1 MAYWKLEVE
10 GFGKIKKAEIEL
22 APMTLFVGDNN
33 SGKSYLLSLAWAVR
47 KFGDDI
53 FRREFF
59 RKEDDTKS
67 DELGLYFREAIQ
79 QAEDKGSAVLNLAH
93 ILPQLEVK
101 INQTLEIKKE
111 QLMNMLFHSNCVS
124 VEQIQMKVPEN
135 ISGNIWINDSQGK
148 MTASF
153 FGIGFIEFSCN
164 LTYEYRINLLLETA
178 IECLLLLPSA
188 VYMPAARTGFM
199 MSKDII
205 NKYAREKAFTLIETE
220 ERPASQTFSRPIL
233 DFLDVMNDLSQELD
247 GAEAYRDI
255 VSFIQ
260 REMTQGNVEISS
272 LPSRELSYIPDG
284 GDRKYPFRAASA
296 VVTELAPLLLLLS
309 HTKRIGGLF
318 YEEPEMCLHPALQKC
333 MGQVLARM
341 VNAGIDVTATTHS
354 DIILQHMNNM
364 IRLSRMQKNPKD
376 YGYETEDLIA
386 PEKVRVYQMSV
397 CKDGMTEVK
406 ELPCG
411 ENGFAV
417 PTFNDALDEL
427 MEDVIQIQS

>member
-1 MAYWKLEVE
+1 
-10 GFGKIKKAEIEL
+10 
-22 APMTLFVGDNN
+22 
-33 SGKSYLLSLAWAVR
+33 
-47 KFGDDI
+47 
-53 FRREFF
+53 
-59 RKEDDTKS
+59 
-67 DELGLYFREAIQ
+67 
-79 QAEDKGSAVLNLAH
+79 
-93 ILPQLEVK
+93 
-101 INQTLEIKKE
+101 
-111 QLMNMLFHSNCVS
+111 
-124 VEQIQMKVPEN
+124 
-135 ISGNIWINDSQGK
+135 
-148 MTASF
+148 
-153 FGIGFIEFSCN
+153 
-164 LTYEYRINLLLETA
+164 
-178 IECLLLLPSA
+178 
-188 VYMPAARTGFM
+188 
-199 MSKDII
+199 
-205 NKYAREKAFTLIETE
+205 
-220 ERPASQTFSRPIL
+220 
-233 DFLDVMNDLSQELD
+233 
-247 GAEAYRDI
+247 
-255 VSFIQ
+255 
-260 REMTQGNVEISS
+260 MTQGNVEISS
-272 LPSRELSYIPDG
+272 LPGRELSYIPDG

-318 YEEPEMCLHPALQKC
+318 YEEPEMCLHPALQKR

>member
-47 KFGDDI
+47 KFVDEL
-53 FRREFF
+53 FRTDSFG
-59 RKEDDTKS
+59 KEDDTES
-67 DELGLYFREAIQ
+67 DELEMFFREAIQ
-79 QAEDKGSAVLNLAH
+79 RAKDEGSAVINLAH
-93 ILPQLEVK
+93 IQRQLEQR

-111 QLMNMLFHSNCVS
+111 KLINMIFHSNCVS
-124 VEQIQMKVPEN
+124 VNQIRMKVPED
-135 ISGNIWINDSQGK
+135 ISGELRIETAQKSVRISLLNVWI
-148 MTASF
+148 
-153 FGIGFIEFSCN
+153 IEFLYKHSYKQLIN
-164 LTYEYRINLLLETA
+164 KVLSELVGYLLTLS
-178 IECLLLLPSA
+178 SA

-199 MSKDII
+199 MSKNII

-220 ERPASQTFSRPIL
+220 EQPSAQTFSRPIL

-247 GAEAYRDI
+247 GAEAYGDI

-318 YEEPEMCLHPALQKC
+318 YEEPEMCLHPALQKR

-427 MEDVIQIQS
+427 MEDMIQIQS